1 MISDELW
8 ERLQKSFTFKKWYEK
23 RVERCTRNL
32 YDFRTKKL
40 INPKVFN
47 TIVIP
52 DIPMFV
58 DFVLDLNATMHI
70 SISSVEKNPIIVC
83 NIQYLNIEVKRI
95 AKSIEE
101 AVSIATCEFA
111 LEYDIKQILRKGA
124 D

>member
-8 ERLQKSFTFKKWYEK
+8 ERLNKSYSFKKWYGK
-23 RVERCTRNL
+23 RVESCSRNL

-47 TIVIP
+47 TVVVP
-52 DIPMFV
+52 DVALFV
-58 DFVLDLNATMHI
+58 DFVLSLNATMHI
-70 SISSVEKNPIIVC
+70 TISSVEMNPVIIC
-83 NIQYLNIEVKRI
+83 EIHYLDIEIKRI

-101 AVSIATCEFA
+101 AVSIASCEFA
-111 LEYDIKQILRKGA
+111 LEYDIKQILRKRA